1 MTPMI
6 RTPSPTPEKPLTG
19 EKTVAQDVKIGREIL
34 PIPDQPYRGAVPFDA
49 RTASAPQQPML
60 HAPEGVPNVVIVLVD
75 DMGFGIPSA
84 FGGCVDMPTT
94 DRLAKNGLRYN
105 HMHTTALCSPTR
117 AALLTG
123 PNHHS
128 VNMGVIT
135 EFATSWPGATGMIPN
150 TCASIAEILKLNG
163 YNTAQFGKCHEV
175 PAWEQSVSGPF
186 DRWPTGS
193 GFEKFYGFLGGEMDQ
208 FVPVLFDG
216 TTRVDPPKTP
226 EEGYHLSDDMTDQAI
241 SWIRQQQT
249 GTPDRPFFAYV
260 AYGATH
266 APHQVPEKFRGR
278 HKGQFDKG
286 WDKLREETLARQK
299 KAGVVPAD
307 AKLASRPEGVK
318 PWAELTA
325 DEKQVATRL
334 MENYA
339 DFAEHVDWNVGRLV
353 DALEEL
359 GVMEDTVFF
368 YQLGDNGMSAEGGL
382 NGTYSTVLNYN
393 GYDPTIEQIKE
404 HLDEVGTDKTEP
416 HIPVGFAHAGNCP
429 FQWTKQVAS
438 HYGGTRNGLIIHWPK
453 GIKAKGEIRSQ
464 WHHVI
469 DVVPTLLEVIGLPE
483 PVMVNGVPQRPI
495 EGVSMAYT
503 FADAK
508 APSRRTQQ
516 YFEMFGNRGSYHEGW
531 TAVTKH
537 RTPWLTVQIKTIPF
551 KDDVWELYDTTRDF
565 SQAENLA
572 AKFPD
577 KLAEM
582 KALFLVEAAKYQVFP
597 LDDRSFERGNPA
609 IAGRPDLMVGR
620 KSMKL
625 YNGMRLYEVGCAP
638 NLKNISFTVTTE
650 IDSPEG
656 KADGV
661 ILAYGGGSAGLSFY
675 LKGGKPKVCYNYFG
689 TVYEIEA
696 KDKLPAGK
704 HTLRF
709 QFDYD
714 GGGIGK
720 GGTMKI
726 SIDGK
731 AVAKGRIEKTA
742 PVVFSM
748 DTVDVGS
755 DIGRPVAKDYTS
767 AVFKGGTMGTVLVEL
782 GKEQPATDEHV
793 ERKYHVAMARQ

>member
-1 MTPMI
+1 M
-6 RTPSPTPEKPLTG
+6 
-19 EKTVAQDVKIGREIL
+19 AQDPKTGREIL

-49 RTASAPQQPML
+49 RAASAPAQPML
-60 HAPEGVPNVVIVLVD
+60 RAPQGAPNVVIVLLD

-84 FGGCVDMPTT
+84 FGGCVRMPTT
-94 DRLAKNGLRYN
+94 ERLAKTGLRYN

-123 PNHHS
+123 RNHHS

-135 EFATSWPGATGMIPN
+135 EFATSWPGATGMRPN
-150 TCASIAEILKLNG
+150 TCATIGEILKLNG
-163 YNTAQFGKCHEV
+163 YNTGYFGKSHET
-175 PAWEQSVSGPF
+175 PAWEQSPSGPF

-208 FVPVLFDG
+208 FMPVLYDG

-226 EEGYHLSDDMTDQAI
+226 EEGYHLSEDLTDKAI
-241 SWIRQQQT
+241 AWIRDQQT
-249 GTPDRPFFAYV
+249 GTPDRPFLAYV

-266 APHQVPEKFRGR
+266 APHQVPETFRGR
-278 HKGQFDKG
+278 HKGQFDTG
-286 WDKLREETLARQK
+286 WDKLREQTLVRQK
-299 KAGVVPAD
+299 KAGVVPSD

-318 PWAELTA
+318 PWDKLTA
-325 DEKQVATRL
+325 DEKTVAARL

-339 DFAEHVDWNVGRLV
+339 DFAEHADWNVGRLV

-359 GVMEDTVFF
+359 GIMENTVFL

-382 NGTYSTVLNYN
+382 IGTHNSVLNYN
-393 GYDPTIEQIKE
+393 GIDPTIEDMKA
-404 HLDEVGTDKTEP
+404 HLDEIGTVKTEP

-453 GIKAKGEIRSQ
+453 GIKARGEIRTQ

-469 DVVPTLLEVIGLPE
+469 DIVPTLLDVIGLPE
-483 PVMVNGVPQRPI
+483 PVTVNGVAQRPI

-503 FADAK
+503 FGDAK
-508 APSRRTQQ
+508 APSRRTLQ
-516 YFEMFGNRGSYHEGW
+516 YFEMFGNRGIYQDGW

-537 RTPWLTVQIKTIPF
+537 RTPWLTGQIKTIPF
-551 KDDVWELYDTTRDF
+551 KDDVWELYDTRKDF
-565 SQAENLA
+565 SQSENLA
-572 AKFPD
+572 AKYPD
-577 KLAEM
+577 KMAEM

-625 YNGMRLYEVGCAP
+625 YNGMRLFELGCAP
-638 NLKNISFTVTTE
+638 NLKNTTFTVTAE
-650 IDSPEG
+650 IDSPDG
-656 KADGV
+656 NADGV
-661 ILAYGGGSAGLSFY
+661 ILAYGGGAAGLSFY
-675 LKGGKPKVCYNYFG
+675 LKNGKPKVWYDYFG
-689 TVYEIEA
+689 TTYEVEA
-696 KDKLPAGK
+696 TEKLAAGK
-704 HTLRF
+704 HAVRF
-709 QFDYD
+709 HFDYD

-726 SIDGK
+726 SVDGK
-731 AVAKGRIEKTA
+731 AVAKGRIEKTV
-742 PVVFSM
+742 PIVFSIE
-748 DTVDVGS
+748 TVDVGADHGIPVTRDYSS
-755 DIGRPVAKDYTS
+755 DVFIGGS
-767 AVFKGGTMGTVLVEL
+767 LNSVLVEL
-782 GKEQPATDEHV
+782 GKEERAKDEHV
-793 ERKYHVAMARQ
+793 ERHYHVAMARQ